1 MAGMRGMHLPTPVV
15 QRQNP
20 RTMGEGRSFGDR
32 SNRWLSTDRYNPA
45 WTNVARRPKYVRN
58 VWREI
63 DNAIGAGTH
72 YHDPERQYFYVLL
85 ELKIAVER

>member
-1 MAGMRGMHLPTPVV
+1 MAPSPGPSLTGA
-15 QRQNP
+15 
-20 RTMGEGRSFGDR
+20 GRFRPYVHARLSDDR